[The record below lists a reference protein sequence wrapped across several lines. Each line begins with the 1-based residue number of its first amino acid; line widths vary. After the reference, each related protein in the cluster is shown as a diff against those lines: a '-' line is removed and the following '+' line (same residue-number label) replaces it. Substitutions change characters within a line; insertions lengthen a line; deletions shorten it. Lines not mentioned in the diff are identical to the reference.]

1 MENKFPKY
9 KDHLNKTFL
18 EELNYKF
25 WSTKGIRFK
34 ASKRLLTMD
43 NLSNKSLAFL
53 SSYLIILSLIFVYN
67 IISTEI
73 ISTNFIAFGST
84 ALSIMI
90 LVFTQI
96 EYAQDYKT
104 RASKFQEC
112 ALKISN
118 LYNELRIHK
127 TLKELNENEV
137 LVLCKSL
144 SDQYQD
150 ILYNYP
156 NHDDVDYRLFKVE
169 HKEYYELNKSKII
182 TLKIRYYFSVKLLY
196 HSLIF
201 VPPVIFV
208 IAFILFGK

>member
-53 SSYLIILSLIFVYN
+53 SSYLIILSLTFVYN
-67 IISTEI
+67 IISVEI

-84 ALSIMI
+84 ALSILI

-104 RASKFQEC
+104 RAAKFQEC
-112 ALKISN
+112 ALRISN
-118 LYNELRIHK
+118 LYNELRINK
-127 TLKELNENEV
+127 TIKELNKKEV
-137 LVLCKSL
+137 LALCKSL
-144 SDQYQD
+144 SDRYQN
-150 ILYNYP
+150 ILDNYP

-169 HKEYYELNKSKII
+169 HKEYYELNKRKVIA
-182 TLKIRYYFSVKLLY
+182 LKIRYYISVKLLY

-201 VPPVIFV
+201 VPPIIFV
-208 IAFILFGK
+208 IAFILFGQ